1 MAYLKVSGELSAN
14 SINFSTNQFMYE
26 IDFVKMKQKNL
37 DPTYGTEREISR
49 RPALSRFEF
58 KFFIDVLETMF
69 KTNFRFKYW

>member
-1 MAYLKVSGELSAN
+1 
-14 SINFSTNQFMYE
+14 MYE

>member
-1 MAYLKVSGELSAN
+1 
-14 SINFSTNQFMYE
+14 MYE

-69 KTNFRFKYW
+69 KTNFRFKILVDWKQFDCVIFCSEKFSIA